1 MTEKN
6 FKKGM
11 AVLTATFPNV
21 ELNLR
26 IFWDLLADLEDDIFE
41 KAILKIVRT
50 QTQIFPGTNIVA
62 MIRLAAV
69 TETYPTAGEAWQNC
83 TENARLD
90 YTQWKW
96 LHPIVRQASVIIS
109 VYEIRTSENP
119 TATRAHFFKVYDDL
133 LKKEQ
138 EKHLERAALPKGDMP
153 KEIPHV
159 TS

>member
-1 MTEKN
+1 MTEKQ

-11 AVLTATFPNV
+11 AVLQATFPSV

-26 IFWDLLADLEDDIFE
+26 IFWDLLCDLEDEIFE

-50 QTQIFPGTNIVA
+50 QTQIYPGTNIVA
-62 MIRLAAV
+62 LIRLTAV
-69 TETYPTAGEAWQNC
+69 QEKYPTAGEAWENC
-83 TENARLD
+83 LENSRVD
-90 YTQWKW
+90 YTRWRW
-96 LHPIVRQASVIIS
+96 IHPLVHKTSVIIS

-138 EKHLERAALPKGDMP
+138 EQHLERAALPRGDAP
-153 KEIPHV
+153 KEIARV
-159 TS
+159 